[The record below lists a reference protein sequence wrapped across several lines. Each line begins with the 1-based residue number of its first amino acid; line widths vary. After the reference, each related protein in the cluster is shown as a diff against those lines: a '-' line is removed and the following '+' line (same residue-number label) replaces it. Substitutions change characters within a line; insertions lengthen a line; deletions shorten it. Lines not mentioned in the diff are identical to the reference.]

1 MLLSHIELMNTIR
14 EYVRN
19 IRTSTSILGKW
30 SLAISFDN
38 RVEQRAPL
46 FCYKFFFPSLL
57 AITQLLVEHFSMI

>member
-1 MLLSHIELMNTIR
+1 MLLCYIEPMSTIR
-14 EYVRN
+14 EYLRN

-46 FCYKFFFPSLL
+46 FCYKKISKSTSYR
-57 AITQLLVEHFSMI
+57 AVIS